1 MFNLEILWL
10 IAFCYHGG
18 GLPVLWEREMA
29 RFAGIS
35 DRAAAEKVIV
45 QENSRGEAGGWVAV
59 PEKLWRKCSKMHS

>member
-18 GLPVLWEREMA
+18 PPVLETA

-35 DRAAAEKVIV
+35 DLPAEKVIV
-45 QENSRGEAGGWVAV
+45 QENFGRVAGGGRQCQ
-59 PEKLWRKCSKMHS
+59 KSCR